1 MSASTPDLL
10 TADELRAV
18 HAALTRAL
26 TDVADPAA
34 PACDEAAL
42 VAGLEAARA
51 YATGDGLDLFGC
63 TDLFEVGARLLIA
76 LLARP
81 PFPARPRGAALAATL
96 VLLHVNGIVVEA
108 PPDELVAALECAAR
122 PDADVVDV
130 AWALRQRVRSW

>member
-18 HAALTRAL
+18 HAA
-26 TDVADPAA
+26 VGSGA
-34 PACDEAAL
+34 PGACDEAAL
-42 VAGLEAARA
+42 AAAVEAPRT
-51 YATGDGLDLFGC
+51 YAMGEGLDMFEC
-63 TDLFEVGARLLIA
+63 TDLFEVAARFLIA

-81 PFPARPRGAALAATL
+81 PFAARPRGTALAATL

-108 PPDELVAALECAAR
+108 PADELLRVVELAAR
-122 PDADVVDV
+122 PDANVVDV